1 MRVLSL
7 FDGMSCGR
15 IALDRAGVE
24 VTSYYA
30 SEIDKYAK
38 IVSAANYSDIAQLGD
53 VNNIDFKAL
62 SKIDLLIGGSPCQG
76 FSMAG
81 KGLALKDP
89 RSALVFKFVQALYET
104 KPQYFLF
111 ENVKMKRET
120 QDALSR
126 LIGCEPIEINSAL
139 VSAQNRKRLYWT
151 NIPGITQPPDRGIML
166 SDIIENG
173 EVNRSKSYC
182 IDACYYK
189 GGDLNSYFDRSRR
202 QLVLSAKPREGFRA
216 GVLTPAQKDKLGWDE
231 VFYRKLTP
239 LECER
244 LQTVPEGYTAHVSN
258 TQRYKMLGNG
268 WTVDVISHILSFIS

>member
-1 MRVLSL
+1 
-7 FDGMSCGR
+7 
-15 IALDRAGVE
+15 
-24 VTSYYA
+24 
-30 SEIDKYAK
+30 
-38 IVSAANYSDIAQLGD
+38 
-53 VNNIDFKAL
+53 
-62 SKIDLLIGGSPCQG
+62 
-76 FSMAG
+76 MAG